1 MSKIRRIAYN
11 KWFLTS
17 ATLLMVL
24 ETTGAGRKW
33 TP

>member
-17 ATLLMVL
+17 ATIVAML
-24 ETTGAGRKW
+24 ETTGATRKW
-33 TP
+33 S